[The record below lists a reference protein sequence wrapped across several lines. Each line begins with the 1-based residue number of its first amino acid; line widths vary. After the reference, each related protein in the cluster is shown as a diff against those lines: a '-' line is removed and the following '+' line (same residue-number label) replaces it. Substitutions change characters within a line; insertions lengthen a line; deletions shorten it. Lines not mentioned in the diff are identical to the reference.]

1 MESAALDKYGR
12 LVIPAHL
19 RKEMGWKPGDR
30 LSLAIGDNE
39 LRVLSR
45 RQALERLREEI
56 RKHVPPE
63 ISLADELIRERRK
76 EVKREEQDL
85 PKRQPKQKPSRLRSA

>member
-56 RKHVPPE
+56 RKHIPPE

-76 EVKREEQDL
+76 EAEREEQDL
-85 PKRQPKQKPSRLRSA
+85 LKRRKASRLRRA